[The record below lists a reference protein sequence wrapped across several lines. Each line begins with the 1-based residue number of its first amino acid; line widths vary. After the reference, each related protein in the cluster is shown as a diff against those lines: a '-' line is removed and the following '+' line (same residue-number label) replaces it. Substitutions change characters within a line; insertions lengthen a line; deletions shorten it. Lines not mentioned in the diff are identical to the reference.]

1 MISMVDNCPTCFAL
15 DMLLR
20 SRGIEPNVAD
30 TIAYSPAARSA
41 DRQVKKKVKRG
52 ATVASKKLS
61 KALKEV
67 NKRAKTKSGKL
78 RKGWSQSKIMKEA
91 HKIKRRY

>member
-1 MISMVDNCPTCFAL
+1 MVDNCPTCLAL

-20 SRGIEPNVAD
+20 SRGVEPGVAD
-30 TIAYSPAARSA
+30 TIAYSPVARKA

-52 ATVASKKLS
+52 ATAASRKLS

-67 NKRAKTKSGKL
+67 NKKAKKKNGQFK
-78 RKGWSQSKIMKEA
+78 KGYSQSRVMSDA
-91 HKIKRRY
+91 HKLAKRMR